1 MQTKPQIVQYL
12 NPKLPRNARVNLSD
26 GREATLVCERD
37 QRFQRL
43 MAFAGKDR
51 PELTNVNLIT
61 GGRMPNGA
69 EFRCTFNGHAL
80 VEPR

>member
-12 NPKLPRNARVNLSD
+12 NPKLPRNTRVNLSD
-26 GREATLVCERD
+26 GREATIVCERD

-43 MAFAGKDR
+43 MAFTGKDR
-51 PELTNVNLIT
+51 PELTDVKLIT

-69 EFRCTFNGHAL
+69 EFRATFNGHAL
-80 VEPR
+80 VKAR